1 MTANTRYEE
10 VEIAV
15 IGKTYCWET
24 LPQSSRFCE
33 ETVRLKLAYYLWNTK
48 GITTIL
54 LRVRGMAI
62 LRYEGQNW

>member
-1 MTANTRYEE
+1 MTANARFEE

-15 IGKTYCWET
+15 IWKTYCWES
-24 LPQSSRFCE
+24 LLESSRFCE

-48 GITTIL
+48 GITMIL
-54 LRVRGMAI
+54 LRVCGMAI